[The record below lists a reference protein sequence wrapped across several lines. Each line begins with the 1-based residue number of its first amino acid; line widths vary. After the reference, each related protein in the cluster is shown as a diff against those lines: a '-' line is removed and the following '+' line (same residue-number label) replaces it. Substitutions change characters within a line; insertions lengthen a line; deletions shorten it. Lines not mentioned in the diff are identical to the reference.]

1 MAADAPSLEKLECG
15 SSSPRSQ
22 PWQSPQ
28 ARAGDDARG
37 EVGAFISPAAGAGKN
52 SPAFGHRSSSP
63 CPRFLIISADLAQA
77 PSTPHGPLPSLQP
90 RLCPWQA
97 LGGAAKPSHRRC
109 WDGRT
114 GCVTSDI
121 SLQEGQGRVGVC
133 CGQAGLLKVSQR
145 HQGGKERM
153 KTFPKNHQGCWDET
167 GRAASPQAPAP
178 HGSPAQGRGSLVVP
192 AQGRGALQRPAPVP
206 GSNLSLLQ
214 QTPLSKGLC

>member
-1 MAADAPSLEKLECG
+1 MLPRAAADAPSLEKLECG

-28 ARAGDDARG
+28 ARAGDDAQG

-63 CPRFLIISADLAQA
+63 CPRFLIISADLVQA

-121 SLQEGQGRVGVC
+121 SLQEGQGTGACWCLLWPGWAPQGVSETP
-133 CGQAGLLKVSQR
+133 GWKG
-145 HQGGKERM
+145 E
-153 KTFPKNHQGCWDET
+153 DENI
-167 GRAASPQAPAP
+167 PQKSS
-178 HGSPAQGRGSLVVP
+178 GMLG
-192 AQGRGALQRPAPVP
+192 
-206 GSNLSLLQ
+206 
-214 QTPLSKGLC
+214 